1 MKKKE
6 EKEEKE
12 EEEEGEEGNGTLHL
26 IFVFLIYA
34 QICGK
39 DFTNIWSRLM
49 QENNFR
55 LKIETNTRYGRRW
68 RQRQLPYCR

>member
-6 EKEEKE
+6 EEVKKKE
-12 EEEEGEEGNGTLHL
+12 EEEGEGNGTLHL

-34 QICGK
+34 QICGNYL
-39 DFTNIWSRLM
+39 TNIWSRLM
-49 QENNFR
+49 QETDLR